1 MTKKPLLSEDL
12 INFADIKT
20 MEITMNTESNLK
32 PYTIEELR
40 ERIAISE
47 RQFAAGQWQDFDEA
61 MDEIEAE
68 LAAEEQQSEMAE
80 SLWGWSLLIG
90 FHPFLGPEE
99 ESLADLPGSYRSI
112 VVNSLN
118 KMIYRIQDDHVLVED
133 FWDVRREPSDLK
145 GQIIRKR

>member
-1 MTKKPLLSEDL
+1 MTKKLELSEDL
-12 INFADIKT
+12 ITFAEVKSL
-20 MEITMNTESNLK
+20 EVNMNTESDLK

-80 SLWGWSLLIG
+80 SL
-90 FHPFLGPEE
+90 
-99 ESLADLPGSYRSI
+99 
-112 VVNSLN
+112 
-118 KMIYRIQDDHVLVED
+118 
-133 FWDVRREPSDLK
+133 
-145 GQIIRKR
+145 

>member
-1 MTKKPLLSEDL
+1 MTKKPELSEDL

-32 PYTIEELR
+32 PDTIEELR

-80 SLWGWSLLIG
+80 SL
-90 FHPFLGPEE
+90 
-99 ESLADLPGSYRSI
+99 
-112 VVNSLN
+112 
-118 KMIYRIQDDHVLVED
+118 
-133 FWDVRREPSDLK
+133 
-145 GQIIRKR
+145 